1 MAEIK
6 IEKKK
11 SVWPWIIGII
21 ILALLIY
28 FLAFNDRNE
37 VKEIEDATEDLTSSN
52 VFQFTEAVYVTIV

>member
-11 SVWPWIIGII
+11 AVWPWIIAII

-28 FLAFNDRNE
+28 FLAFNDR
-37 VKEIEDATEDLTSSN
+37 KETIQDETATEDLTSLN
-52 VFQFTEAVYVTIV
+52 DYQVTDALYVAFV